1 MNKGGGTQLKVIWI
15 SRHKP
20 GDSESE
26 MLSEYLGDVEIV
38 PITGT
43 VPNTWALR
51 GLLQEYAP
59 DAVVATLPIDMQEIL
74 MVELRHRGMRPLIRP
89 LYRHRRVG
97 GDSES
102 EPEWTFHGFEEILE
116 VSIKSRPLKRT
127 TKKELTNGNEK
138 D

>member
-1 MNKGGGTQLKVIWI
+1 MKVIWI

-26 MLSEYLGDVEIV
+26 MLSEMLGEAEII

-51 GLLQEYAP
+51 ALLQEYAP
-59 DAVVATLPIDMQEIL
+59 DAVVATLPIDMQEVL
-74 MVELRHRGMRPLIRP
+74 MTELRHREIRPLIRP

-97 GDSES
+97 GGSE

-127 TKKELTNGNEK
+127 TRKEITNGNSK